1 MHTYAIFTALYRP
14 HMGGVEA
21 YCEGLAHE
29 LVARGERVIVVTLRL
44 SSDAEAHEMQHD
56 GVEVLRLPCTAL
68 MNGRLPMPRRNAEH
82 SAMLAELERA
92 KPDRVVLNNHFYAHT
107 LDGAAFARRVGA
119 QAIVVE
125 HGSAYLTLGNGVADR
140 AVRAY
145 EHAMAKRVKSYGF
158 PFACVSS
165 KAAEWARTF
174 GFDVAGV
181 VPNAIDARAYEENA
195 RSESFR
201 EELGLSDDDLLVA
214 SVGRLV
220 PEKGVDVLLE
230 AARIVREGSVTDLAK
245 GRKCLFAFAGAGPLQ
260 ESVRFAGDNVVSLGR
275 LDAGEVA
282 ALLRDCDA
290 YVLPSRSEGF
300 ATSLLEACSMGAFP
314 MAADVG
320 GVDELG
326 IGRIGGIVLPDAA
339 APSVVASLEIVANQ
353 RSASRHQAEAL
364 QESVRNRNT
373 WAATADALERV
384 FVVGASNAHAPAIA
398 EEPFEGDERLDQLHR
413 VLLMMMKDF
422 AAICEREGIE
432 WMINYG
438 SAIGALRHGGFIP
451 WDDDVDICM
460 LRADHDRFIDA
471 VRADEAGKY
480 SIVTAQTHPGYP
492 LATTR
497 FMLNGTE
504 FRDSAL
510 ATMDFP
516 SGIFIDLFPLDA
528 LSDDEGTY
536 RRQIYGAWFFNK
548 LAIAKLTRNPF
559 IVAEGAMGAA
569 MGAAATA
576 TRIALNAPGIRKLDP
591 NATARKLLAECDGEQ
606 TRRVGFPCDTVA
618 TWCVYDADDLF
629 PLRWVPFEDMTV
641 PVPNRVE
648 DLLTELYGDWMQLPS
663 NDVRT
668 AHYPDILDFG
678 DYADI

>member
-44 SSDAEAHEMQHD
+44 SDDVEAHEMQHD
-56 GVEVLRLPCTAL
+56 GVEVFRLPCMAL
-68 MNGRLPMPRRNAEH
+68 MDGRLPMPRRNAEH

-107 LDGAAFARRVGA
+107 LDGAAFAHRVGA
-119 QAIVVE
+119 EAIVIE
-125 HGSAYLTLGNGVADR
+125 HGSAYLTLGNGAADR
-140 AVRAY
+140 ALRAY
-145 EHAMAKRVKSYGF
+145 QHAMAKRVKAYGF
-158 PFACVSS
+158 PFACVSA

-174 GFDVAGV
+174 DFDVVGV
-181 VPNAIDARAYEENA
+181 VPNAIDACAYEANA
-195 RSESFR
+195 RPESFR

-230 AARIVREGSVTDLAK
+230 AAQIIRESSVTDLAH
-245 GRKCLFAFAGAGPLQ
+245 GRKCLFAFAGTGPLQ
-260 ESVRFAGDNVVSLGR
+260 ESVRFAGDNVVALGR
-275 LDAGEVA
+275 LNASEVA

-300 ATSLLEACSMGAFP
+300 ATSLLEACSMGAFSVST
-314 MAADVG
+314 DVG

-326 IGRIGGIVLPDAA
+326 IGRIGGIVLPDATA
-339 APSVVASLEIVANQ
+339 ASIVAALEAIADQ
-353 RSASRHQAEAL
+353 RSACRNQAEAL
-364 QESVRNRNT
+364 QASVRDRNT
-373 WAATADALERV
+373 WAATADALERAFSAKV
-384 FVVGASNAHAPAIA
+384 SSKSALADGD
-398 EEPFEGDERLDQLHR
+398 EPFEGDERLNQLHR

-422 AAICEREGIE
+422 AAICERENIE

-471 VRADEAGKY
+471 VCADNTGKY
-480 SIVTAQTHPGYP
+480 SIVNAQTHPGYP

-528 LSDDEGTY
+528 LSDDESAY
-536 RRQIYGAWFFNK
+536 KRQVYGAWFFNK
-548 LAIAKLTRNPF
+548 LAIAKLTREPF
-559 IVAEGAMGAA
+559 IAAKGVVGAA
-569 MGAAATA
+569 MSAAATTA
-576 TRIALNAPGIRKLDP
+576 RITLNAPGIRRLDP
-591 NATARKLLAECDGEQ
+591 NAAARKLLAECDGEQ
-606 TRRVGFPCDTVA
+606 TRRVGYPYDTVA
-618 TWCVYDADDLF
+618 TWCIYDADDLF

-641 PVPNRVE
+641 PVPNHVE
-648 DLLTELYGDWMQLPS
+648 DLLTQLYGDWMQLPS